1 MGWGGRGARDG
12 RARSSRPQPAGRRH
26 PHRPADACPKAGRGA
41 VARARAGVRACSPP
55 LPSLPPRTGHHA
67 RAGHPGLAPQGPGL
81 GAECPFAMT
90 GVEGQHW
97 RDGGRCC
104 DSAGLTDL
112 PLHRLFTLLTFEVR
126 KVKGRKKRK
135 FECLRVGAWVVLGAG
150 VFVFFF
156 ACHSVSVLRR
166 RENRC
171 RRLTDA
177 SIVIGRRSAGKTLLW
192 RADL

>member
-1 MGWGGRGARDG
+1 
-12 RARSSRPQPAGRRH
+12 
-26 PHRPADACPKAGRGA
+26 
-41 VARARAGVRACSPP
+41 
-55 LPSLPPRTGHHA
+55 
-67 RAGHPGLAPQGPGL
+67 
-81 GAECPFAMT
+81 MT